1 MRSNKKLFTN
11 IDWALVTLYVIMLF
25 FGWLNIYAANY
36 GEGTHHMISM
46 STEPGK
52 QLFWIGTSF
61 IWIFLILII
70 DGKFYTTF
78 SYFIYALMIVL
89 LIGVLFVGKEIGGAK
104 SWYALGSFSMQP
116 SEFAKIGTL
125 LALSKY
131 LSTLNIDLEIFKT
144 KLKSLAIIATPILF
158 IMMQPDAGS
167 AIVFTS
173 LFLVLFREGISSLYL
188 VLIGLAI
195 ILFIMTL
202 TLNAQVAMIIV
213 SVISVPLII
222 LIKKNRKSIKPVL
235 VSLIL
240 SLAFIQSVGYLYSEI
255 LRTHQKNRIDLI
267 LGKIDDIH
275 GAGYNLHQ
283 SKIAIGSGGFSGK
296 GFLDGTQTKFNFVP
310 EQSTDFI
317 FCTIGE
323 EWGFIGTIITLGL
336 FLLLLFRII
345 VIVHKTSSLF
355 GKLLVVGLG
364 FPIIFQAFI
373 NIAVNVQLLPVTGQT
388 LPLLS
393 SGGTSAWMTFISL
406 GVILSVSTSI
416 KKSNQENSTNNI
428 NPLVVLGEDK

>member
-11 IDWALVTLYVIMLF
+11 IDWTLVTLYVIMLF

-46 STEPGK
+46 FTEPGK

-89 LIGVLFVGKEIGGAK
+89 LISVLFVGKEIGGAK
-104 SWYALGSFSMQP
+104 SWYAIGSFSMQP

-131 LSTLNIDLEIFKT
+131 LSTLNIDLETFET
-144 KLKSLAIIATPILF
+144 KLKSLAIIGTPILF

-167 AIVFTS
+167 AVVFTS
-173 LFLVLFREGISSLYL
+173 LFLVLFREGLSSLYL
-188 VLIGLAI
+188 ILIGLAI
-195 ILFIMTL
+195 VLFIVTL

-222 LIKKNRKSIKPVL
+222 LIKKNRKPIKPVL

-345 VIVHKTSSLF
+345 YLAERQRSTFSRVFGYGVASILF
-355 GKLLVVGLG
+355 CH
-364 FPIIFQAFI
+364 FFI
-373 NIAVNVQLLPVTGQT
+373 NIGMTVGIVPVIGIPLPFYSYGGSSLWGFSILL
-388 LPLLS
+388 
-393 SGGTSAWMTFISL
+393 FIFIKL
-406 GVILSVSTSI
+406 DAYRMDILR
-416 KKSNQENSTNNI
+416 
-428 NPLVVLGEDK
+428 

>member
-1 MRSNKKLFTN
+1 MRNNKRLFTN
-11 IDWALVTLYVIMLF
+11 IDWPLVILYTIMLF
-25 FGWLNIYAANY
+25 FGWINIYAANY
-36 GEGTHHMISM
+36 GEGTHNMISM

-61 IWIFLILII
+61 IWVLLILII

-89 LIGVLFVGKEIGGAK
+89 LIGVLIAGKEIGGAK

-131 LSTLNIDLEIFKT
+131 LSTLNVNLELNETKFKALTIIIIPIF
-144 KLKSLAIIATPILF
+144 F
-158 IMMQPDAGS
+158 IMLQPDAGS
-167 AIVFTS
+167 AIVFAS
-173 LFLVLFREGISSLYL
+173 LFLVLFREGLPSVYL

-195 ILFIMTL
+195 VLFLVTL
-202 TLNAQVAMIIV
+202 TLNAQVAMVIV
-213 SVISVPLII
+213 SSICI
-222 LIKKNRKSIKPVL
+222 LFAFLLKKNKKSIKPAL
-235 VSLIL
+235 L
-240 SLAFIQSVGYLYSEI
+240 SFIFALAFIQSVGYLYSEI
-255 LRTHQKNRIDLI
+255 LRPHQKNRIDLI

-283 SKIAIGSGGFSGK
+283 SKIAIGSGGFLGK

-323 EWGFIGTIITLGL
+323 EWGFVGSVINIGL

-345 VIVHKTSSLF
+345 NIAERQRSTFSRVFGYGVASILF
-355 GKLLVVGLG
+355 CH
-364 FPIIFQAFI
+364 FFI
-373 NIAVNVQLLPVTGQT
+373 NIGMTIGLVPVIGIPLPFYSYGGSSLWGFSILL
-388 LPLLS
+388 
-393 SGGTSAWMTFISL
+393 FIFIKL
-406 GVILSVSTSI
+406 DAYRMDILR
-416 KKSNQENSTNNI
+416 
-428 NPLVVLGEDK
+428 

>member
-1 MRSNKKLFTN
+1 MRNNKRLFTN
-11 IDWALVTLYVIMLF
+11 IDWPLVILYTIMLF
-25 FGWLNIYAANY
+25 FGWINIYAANY
-36 GEGTHHMISM
+36 GEGTHNMISM

-61 IWIFLILII
+61 IWVLLILII

-89 LIGVLFVGKEIGGAK
+89 LIGVLIAGKEIGGAK

-131 LSTLNIDLEIFKT
+131 LSTLNVNLELNETKFKA
-144 KLKSLAIIATPILF
+144 LAIIIIPIFF
-158 IMMQPDAGS
+158 IMLQPDAGS
-167 AIVFTS
+167 AIVFAS
-173 LFLVLFREGISSLYL
+173 LFLVLFREGLPSIYL

-195 ILFIMTL
+195 VLFLVTL
-202 TLNAQVAMIIV
+202 TLNAQVAMVIV
-213 SVISVPLII
+213 SSICI
-222 LIKKNRKSIKPVL
+222 LFAFLLKKNKKSIKPAL
-235 VSLIL
+235 L
-240 SLAFIQSVGYLYSEI
+240 SFIFALAFIQSVGYLYSEI
-255 LRTHQKNRIDLI
+255 LRPHQKNRIDLI

-283 SKIAIGSGGFSGK
+283 SKIAIGSGGFLGK

-323 EWGFIGTIITLGL
+323 EWGFVGSVITIGL

-345 VIVHKTSSLF
+345 NIAERQRSTFSRVFGYGVASILF
-355 GKLLVVGLG
+355 CH
-364 FPIIFQAFI
+364 FFI
-373 NIAVNVQLLPVTGQT
+373 NIGMTIGLVPVIGIPLPFYSYGGSSLWGFSILL
-388 LPLLS
+388 
-393 SGGTSAWMTFISL
+393 FIFIKL
-406 GVILSVSTSI
+406 DAYRMDILR
-416 KKSNQENSTNNI
+416 
-428 NPLVVLGEDK
+428 